1 MANRRKPESLVRA
14 RTDVGHDVLDNQCMD
29 IPKIRV
35 IDIERVGGDAVI
47 CFQDKRSALFPA
59 SFLYALLSQVQ
70 ELFES
75 ELELDDEPQAAQ

>member
-1 MANRRKPESLVRA
+1 MVRL
-14 RTDVGHDVLDNQCMD
+14 RTDVRCEVSDNQAID

>member
-1 MANRRKPESLVRA
+1 
-14 RTDVGHDVLDNQCMD
+14 MD
-29 IPKIRV
+29 IPKMRV

-47 CFQDKRSALFPA
+47 SFQDNRSALFSA
-59 SFLYALLSQVQ
+59 SFLYASLSQVQ